1 MLNEKEIR
9 ALRFYIGDVSGSDP
23 FFGDPKAYIVLN
35 SLFFPDISS
44 ERARA
49 AEGKLLN
56 PAIIAD
62 TERLTGFFSDLFSAF
77 RKSISAE
84 DTVTHRVE
92 RYSDYQLCRE
102 KAQTVSFTSTSKNGF
117 LSAYRDRLGIALME
131 LHIPAGSLCID
142 VGAALPHYAKPEEA
156 EVLLPPFTKLTL
168 SEAAPAGEELLITD
182 SAGAPPVVSCRGE
195 VSGTAAFSG
204 EVTALPQGGELA
216 GMRVYE
222 ALNAG
227 KVPVKEDIVLYSQW
241 KKALRE
247 LLHHM
252 FTN

>member
-1 MLNEKEIR
+1 MYR
-9 ALRFYIGDVSGSDP
+9 RRRGSAALRQ
-23 FFGDPKAYIVLN
+23 
-35 SLFFPDISS
+35 
-44 ERARA
+44 AR
-49 AEGKLLN
+49 
-56 PAIIAD
+56 
-62 TERLTGFFSDLFSAF
+62 
-77 RKSISAE
+77 
-84 DTVTHRVE
+84 
-92 RYSDYQLCRE
+92 
-102 KAQTVSFTSTSKNGF
+102 
-117 LSAYRDRLGIALME
+117 
-131 LHIPAGSLCID
+131 
-142 VGAALPHYAKPEEA
+142 
-156 EVLLPPFTKLTL
+156 
-168 SEAAPAGEELLITD
+168 EAAPAGEELLITD

-227 KVPVKEDIVLYSQW
+227 KVPVKEDIALYSQW